1 MKFADP
7 VGVLEGDKAGLLALF
22 LGDQDHIVSLEEV
35 FFRDEG
41 HDILR
46 VPGESAGF
54 HVIDLV
60 GRFCAVDGFAA
71 VEDGGGAVVVKEGDG
86 LAGGVH
92 LGEGLSCHFAGTGEH
107 DAGGGEK
114 GKECVDGDGGAADF
128 FKARGEVF
136 VQYSGQ
142 NRERKKAGKGVG
154 GVLGRDEFEEDVHDD
169 EVNEEE
175 LGRVRCAAEVE
186 LFAFPFLKEAVGD
199 GEAPWGKADEV
210 DDEVEVP
217 FVLRRMLGDGG
228 AEEVVDTEEVQEEI
242 GAVKVAHETVPGT
255 GDRSEEEKS
264 GEKVDALHFAEVFVV
279 SEEEEGGK
287 AGKEEADGAFGED
300 GEGSGDVAEVVVFP
314 VFAIT
319 QVEESDRHAHEEEE
333 GRVGDDGFREKPA
346 LDGGAK
352 DDGGEPAD
360 FFVVDTAGE
369 PVGEEDG
376 GAPEKGGGQAGCHF
390 IEAEERVG
398 KCQLPVVKDGLVV
411 PVVSVDL
418 WGDPVAGENHFLRG
432 DGVVGL
438 GGVGDGEEL
447 VADEVEEEG
456 THEKR
461 EVGVLAKR
469 GVHRA
474 SLGKYRSFV
483 IHTVSQG
490 DEESC
495 RNDLRKY
502 KL

>member
-1 MKFADP
+1 M
-7 VGVLEGDKAGLLALF
+7 ALF

-35 FFRDEG
+35 FFCDEG

-46 VPGESAGF
+46 VPGEGTGF
-54 HVIDLV
+54 HAVDLV
-60 GRFCAVDGFAA
+60 SGFSAVDGFAV
-71 VEDGGGAVVVKEGDG
+71 VEDGGGAVVMKEGDG
-86 LAGGVH
+86 FSGGVH
-92 LGEGLSCHFAGTGEH
+92 LGESLSSFFARAGEH
-107 DAGGGEK
+107 DGGGYEE
-114 GKECVDGDGGAADF
+114 GKERVDGDGGASDP
-128 FKARGEVF
+128 FKAPCEVPVEKGCQYRKGE
-136 VQYSGQ
+136 
-142 NRERKKAGKGVG
+142 EAGEGVG
-154 GVLGRDEFEEDVHDD
+154 GVLGGDEFEENIYDG
-169 EVNEEE
+169 EVDEEE
-175 LGRVRCAAEVE
+175 LCRIRGISQVE

-199 GEAPWGKADEV
+199 GEAPGGKADEV

-217 FVLRRMLGDGG
+217 RVLCRVFGDGG
-228 AEEVVDTEEVQEEI
+228 AKEIVDAEEVQEEI
-242 GAVKVAHETVPGT
+242 GAVKVAHEAVPGT
-255 GDRSEEEKS
+255 GDHGEEEQA

-279 SEEEEGGK
+279 REEEEGGK
-287 AGKEEADGAFGED
+287 TGEEKTDGALGED
-300 GEGSGDVAEVVVFP
+300 GKGSGYVAEVVVLSIFGI
-314 VFAIT
+314 A
-319 QVEESDRHAHEEEE
+319 QVKEGDCHAHEEEE

-390 IEAEERVG
+390 IEAEECVG

-418 WGDPVAGENHFLRG
+418 WGDPVAGENHFFRG
-432 DGVVGL
+432 DGVVRL